1 MPCNLEP
8 IIEWLKTAELDTLK
22 DTVKDVA
29 NQFNGKLTVKPLQKM
44 QTDDRHATF
53 VEETS
58 KVRPYR
64 SEPKTVY
71 LIRRK
76 TAGIVLIVNQKTF
89 HFDSNPQFKEYLPK
103 RSLENRYGTD
113 RDADAIKSIFSTF
126 GYDVR
131 KKDNLSHTE
140 ILNEIRDVANKSV
153 QYDSVIVCILSH
165 GCKGIVY
172 GANSVPV
179 KIEDIEKLMITER
192 LIGKPKVLIVQ
203 ACQGEETQKARE
215 VYPIDCNVDM
225 VIFGLFLIL
234 WFLIAD
240 RLSGS

>member
-22 DTVKDVA
+22 NIVKDVA
-29 NQFNGKLTVKPLQKM
+29 NQFNGKLTVKPLQMM
-44 QTDDRHATF
+44 QTDHRQATF

-64 SEPKTVY
+64 TEPKTVY
-71 LIRRK
+71 RIHRK
-76 TAGIVLIVNQKTF
+76 TAGIVLIVNQKKF
-89 HFDSNPQFKEYLPK
+89 HFESDPQFKDYLPK
-103 RSLENRYGTD
+103 RGLENRYGTD
-113 RDADAIKSIFSTF
+113 RDADAIKTIFSTF

-131 KKDNLSHTE
+131 IKINRLHTE
-140 ILNEIRDVANKSV
+140 ILNDIRDVANESV

-165 GCKGIVY
+165 GCKGLVY

-192 LIGKPKVLIVQ
+192 LIGKPKILIVQ

-215 VYPIDCNVDM
+215 VHPIKCNSDLT
-225 VIFGLFLIL
+225 IFDLPLTL
-234 WFLIAD
+234 LIAD
-240 RLSGS
+240 RLFGS